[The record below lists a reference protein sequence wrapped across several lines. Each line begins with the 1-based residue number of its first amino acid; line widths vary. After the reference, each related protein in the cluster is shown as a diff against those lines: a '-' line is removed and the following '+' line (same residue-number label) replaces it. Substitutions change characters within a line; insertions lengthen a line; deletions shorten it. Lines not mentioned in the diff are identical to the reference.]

1 MSAECSNT
9 SNKTSS
15 RTLTSRQREI
25 VRILA
30 RTAGNPIP
38 VGAVSEKLN
47 VSSRTVL
54 RELPVIERW
63 LDENDFTFIRK
74 PGVGLSLEEGP
85 EAVRLL
91 EELLEI
97 GPSRTDCSQK
107 ERRRQILGELLFVRE
122 PVKSSV
128 FLSRFQISEGTL
140 ARDLD
145 ALEEWLSSYQVHIL
159 RRPGV
164 GILLDGTETA
174 YRQAIANAALEF
186 MDGGEIVRMLRSG
199 ADDDGSAWSRLRKD
213 RLFSF
218 IDPQIVA
225 FVEQILADT
234 EKELGIKYTD
244 SGYMALIVHLSLSIE
259 RLRSEEKIEMDPAE
273 LGRLSELPE
282 YAVAE
287 QIAQKIGARFELS
300 IPADEVGFITMH
312 LSSARIWPQTRRTRT
327 QLQSVNTRQVVM
339 SIVDRVEQELGLP
352 FHTCS
357 RMIEELTSHMD
368 SMISRLSMNIQ
379 LDNSQ
384 GDAIRQKY
392 PDVYAAVEHA
402 CELFREKLYIEDISP
417 SEITFVAMHFAA
429 AAETLRVE
437 QKRIAVAVVCPS
449 GMGASRMLAANLIRS
464 LHQIEIRQIMSAFSL
479 EPQKLRDDGI
489 DLVISTVPLEIDFP
503 SVCVS
508 PIPQTQDVMVI
519 TRALE
524 GIRSRRT
531 AEVRPKPKTPAP
543 ELNLTFDDVCSLTR
557 TGEEIAQ
564 LLHSFQIRELSG
576 IRQTETLL
584 GQAAGVF
591 ADSILSR
598 QVISQDLARREGI
611 KNTFIAE
618 LNLHLL
624 HCRTS
629 AVSHCR
635 CAYIKLDAPFC
646 VPEGTVKGAILL
658 LAPCTDE
665 NECVEVISRI
675 SMLLVED
682 RRFLQA
688 LQSGD
693 VNEGRALAEKALV
706 KYFQN
711 LIIKRKGDGTL

>member
-1 MSAECSNT
+1 MTARYSNVP
-9 SNKTSS
+9 SS

-25 VRILA
+25 VRLLA
-30 RTAGNPIP
+30 KTAGSPVP
-38 VGAVSEKLN
+38 VGAVSEKLG

-54 RELPVIERW
+54 RELPAIENW
-63 LDENDFTFIRK
+63 LEENDFTFIRK
-74 PGVGLSLEEGP
+74 PGVGLSIEEDP
-85 EAVRLL
+85 EAIRLL
-91 EELLEI
+91 EELLDI
-97 GPSRTDCSQK
+97 GPSRPDYSQK

-122 PVKSSV
+122 PVKSST

-140 ARDLD
+140 AKDLD
-145 ALEEWLSSYQVHIL
+145 ALEEWLAAYQVHIL
-159 RRPGV
+159 RRPGI
-164 GILLDGTETA
+164 GILLEGTENA

-186 MDGGEIVRMLRSG
+186 MDNGEILRMLRGVSPEKLPSESG
-199 ADDDGSAWSRLRKD
+199 PLNN

-218 IDPQIVA
+218 IDPQIIA

-234 EKELGIKYTD
+234 EKELEIKYTD

-259 RLRSEEKIEMDPAE
+259 RLRSGEKIEMDAE
-273 LGRLSELPE
+273 ELHNLSELPE

-287 QIAQKIGARFELS
+287 RIAGKIGLQFELT
-300 IPADEVGFITMH
+300 IPAAEIGFITMH
-312 LSSARIWPQTRRTRT
+312 LSSARIWPQTRRMRT
-327 QLQSVNTRQVVM
+327 QLQSINTRQVVM
-339 SIVDRVEQELGLP
+339 SIVESVEQELNLP
-352 FHTCS
+352 FHTCN

-384 GDAIRQKY
+384 GDTIRQRY

-402 CELFREKLYIEDISP
+402 CGLFRDKLYIEDISP

-464 LHQIEIRQIMSAFSL
+464 LHNIEIRQIMSAFSL
-479 EPQKLRDDGI
+479 EPQKLAESGI

-503 SVCVS
+503 FVCVS
-508 PIPQTQDVMVI
+508 PIPQTQDLMI
-519 TRALE
+519 INQALE
-524 GIRSRRT
+524 TISTKRT
-531 AEVRPKPKTPAP
+531 TEIRPKPKAPMP
-543 ELNLTFDDVCSLTR
+543 ELNLSFDDICSLTC
-557 TGEEIAQ
+557 TGEEISQ
-564 LLHSFQIRELSG
+564 LLHSFQIKEVSG
-576 IRQTETLL
+576 VRQTETLL

-598 QVISQDLARREGI
+598 QIISQDLAKRERI
-611 KNTFIAE
+611 KNTFIPE

-624 HCRTS
+624 HCRTA
-629 AVSHCR
+629 AVPHCR
-635 CAYIKLDAPFC
+635 CAYIKLDIPFS

-658 LAPCTDE
+658 LAPQSDR
-665 NECVEVISRI
+665 NESVEVISRI

-682 RRFLQA
+682 KRFLQA

-693 VNEGRALAEKALV
+693 VHEGRVLAEQTLV

>member
-1 MSAECSNT
+1 MSAKYS
-9 SNKTSS
+9 KASS
-15 RTLTSRQREI
+15 SHTLTSRQRDI

-30 RTAGNPIP
+30 KTAGSPIP
-38 VGAVSEKLN
+38 VGAVSEKLG

-54 RELPVIERW
+54 RELPAIEDW

-74 PGVGLSLEEGP
+74 PGVGLSIEEDP
-85 EAVRLL
+85 EAIRLL
-91 EELLEI
+91 QELLEI
-97 GPSRTDCSQK
+97 GPSRPDYSQK

-122 PVKSSV
+122 PVKSTV

-140 ARDLD
+140 AKDLD
-145 ALEEWLSSYQVHIL
+145 TLEEWLASYQVHIV
-159 RRPGV
+159 RRPGI
-164 GILLDGTETA
+164 GILLEGTENA
-174 YRQAIANAALEF
+174 FRQAIANAALEF
-186 MDGGEIVRMLRSG
+186 MDDGEILRMLRGSSQEDASPESG
-199 ADDDGSAWSRLRKD
+199 LLKN

-225 FVEQILADT
+225 FVEQILGDT

-259 RLRSEEKIEMDPAE
+259 RLRSEEKIEMDPEE
-273 LGRLSELPE
+273 LKNLSELPE
-282 YAVAE
+282 YTVAE
-287 QIAQKIGARFELS
+287 QIAKNIGARFDLV
-300 IPADEVGFITMH
+300 IPPAETGFITMH
-312 LSSARIWPQTRRTRT
+312 LSSARIWPQTRRKRT
-327 QLQSVNTRQVVM
+327 QLQSINTRQVVM
-339 SIVDRVEQELGLP
+339 SIVESVEQELKLP

-392 PDVYAAVEHA
+392 PDIYMAVEHA
-402 CELFREKLYIEDISP
+402 CSLFRDRLYIEDISS

-429 AAETLRVE
+429 AAETLRVQ

-449 GMGASRMLAANLIRS
+449 GMGASRMLAANLIRT
-464 LHQIEIRQIMSAFSL
+464 LHDIEIRQIMSAFSL
-479 EPQKLRDDGI
+479 EPEKLKESGI

-503 SVCVS
+503 YVCVS
-508 PIPQTQDVMVI
+508 PIPQTQDMMLI
-519 TRALE
+519 NQALQTISTSRTGETLPKSRA
-524 GIRSRRT
+524 
-531 AEVRPKPKTPAP
+531 PAS
-543 ELNLTFDDVCSLTR
+543 ELNFTFEDICSLTR

-584 GQAAGVF
+584 GQAAGIF

-598 QVISQDLARREGI
+598 QIISQDLARREGI
-611 KNTFIAE
+611 KNTFIPE

-629 AVSHCR
+629 AVPHCR
-635 CAYIKLDAPFC
+635 CAYIKLETPLQN
-646 VPEGTVKGAILL
+646 PEGIIKGAILL
-658 LAPCTDE
+658 LAPQSDHS
-665 NECVEVISRI
+665 ECVEVISRI

-693 VNEGRALAEKALV
+693 VHEGRVLAEQTLV